1 MPQLSPVNQRNIW
14 IARNPD
20 TWICNVYVVYV
31 QQITLQVKNKGGLG
45 GYITIVYGLNTIGER
60 TKQWQELE
68 QLHIGNV
75 PWLLPGDFNI
85 ARFTNEKVGGRALNS
100 HQLSSFNDS

>member
-1 MPQLSPVNQRNIW
+1 MLCAPSLALMPQLSPVNQRNIW
-14 IARNPD
+14 IAWNPD

-31 QQITLQVKNKGGLG
+31 QQITLQVKNKGGLK
-45 GYITIVYGLNTIGER
+45 GYITIVYGLI
-60 TKQWQELE
+60 WQELE

-85 ARFTNEKVGGRALNS
+85 ARFTNEKVGRRALNS
-100 HQLSSFNDS
+100 LLISH